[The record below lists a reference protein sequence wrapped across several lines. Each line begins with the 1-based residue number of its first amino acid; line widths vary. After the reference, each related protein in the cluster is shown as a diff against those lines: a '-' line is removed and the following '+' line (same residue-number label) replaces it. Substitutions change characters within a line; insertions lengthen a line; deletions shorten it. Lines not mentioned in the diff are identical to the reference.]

1 MNKLITIAA
10 LILTANTATA
20 SNWIIGVGHV
30 DLKSDSMGVKL
41 PGTQLSAGYKF
52 QPDYSNFSITTE
64 YSLISGSGDDTYET
78 TVRLGRVNYKLDIKL
93 EIEKAETLSVRGQY
107 DMSGSYLFGGPIY
120 SRSEITASAL
130 GLEVTAEDS
139 DTGYLAGGGLNI
151 TDNLDV
157 EIGYTKIGS
166 IKSTG
171 LMLRYNF

>member
-1 MNKLITIAA
+1 MNKLITIAL
-10 LILTANTATA
+10 LIAANTANA

-30 DLKSDSMGVKL
+30 DLKSSSMNVKL
-41 PGTQLSAGYKF
+41 PGTQLAAAYKF
-52 QPDYSNFSITTE
+52 QPEYSNFSITTE

-78 TVRLGRVNYKLDIKL
+78 TVRLNRLNYKLDIKL
-93 EIEKAETLSVRGQY
+93 EIEKAETVSIRGQY
-107 DMSGSYLFGGPIY
+107 DINRGYLFGGPIY
-120 SRSEITASAL
+120 ARSEITASAL

-139 DTGYLAGGGLNI
+139 GTGCLAGGGINI

-157 EIGYTKIGS
+157 EIGYTKIGN

>member
-1 MNKLITIAA
+1 MNKLITIAL
-10 LILTANTATA
+10 LIATSTASA
-20 SNWIIGVGHV
+20 SNWIIGVGRV

-41 PGTQLSAGYKF
+41 PGTQLAAAYKF
-52 QPDYSNFSITTE
+52 QPEYSNFSITTE

-93 EIEKAETLSVRGQY
+93 EIDKAETFSIRGQY

-130 GLEVTAEDS
+130 GLEVTAKDS
-139 DTGYLAGGGLNI
+139 DTGYLAGGGINI
-151 TDNLDV
+151 SDNFDI
-157 EIGYTKIGS
+157 EFTYNKIGS